1 MVWFEKYSFLR
12 CAIKYLCRVS
22 AIHNNNRNNIVSR
35 SRFVSCTTTT
45 TCLQRTSSENIV
57 NTVSNRHRYISFPVC
72 IACKFYGNTTGRRR
86 KRSRDRGGGLIIYLS
101 VSPRERRPYLNAT
114 VVSHATQKPRVY
126 NNTLEFWKMKKIK
139 K

>member
-1 MVWFEKYSFLR
+1 MVRFEKYSFPR
-12 CAIKYLCRVS
+12 GAFKYLCQVLP
-22 AIHNNNRNNIVSR
+22 IHNNNRNNIVSR
-35 SRFVSCTTTT
+35 SRFVSCTTTTT

-72 IACKFYGNTTGRRR
+72 IACKFYGNTTGKRR
-86 KRSRDRGGGLIIYLS
+86 KRGRDRGGGGLIIYLS

-126 NNTLEFWKMKKIK
+126 NNTLEFWKMKI
-139 K
+139 